1 MDLARLRGE
10 APRQVLGLSLG
21 HWDGVRFD
29 ETARVLAEYRRG
41 EEVGRI
47 GDRAS
52 KDAGGMDVIAN
63 LIAMV
68 ARRA

>member
-1 MDLARLRGE
+1 M
-10 APRQVLGLSLG
+10 LGLSLD
-21 HWDGVRFD
+21 HWNGVRFD
-29 ETARVLAEYRRG
+29 NSVRALAEYRKG
-41 EEVGRI
+41 EEVVKIAEG
-47 GDRAS
+47 GK